1 MKYDPQSENGGFIK
15 QQMKC
20 KWDVFLILSLRRIDC
35 DTCPSLKPEEIR
47 GGGGWLIV

>member
-20 KWDVFLILSLRRIDC
+20 KWDVFLIYPQEDRL
-35 DTCPSLKPEEIR
+35 
-47 GGGGWLIV
+47 